1 MIIKTKRA
9 IVNTNTY
16 DSFYVSEDHY
26 NHNYVLKA
34 VNKTTEQE
42 IVLYSTTLNDT
53 GRETM
58 DKFIDLIYTYINKY
72 CTKLDLG
79 V

>member
-9 IVNTNTY
+9 IVDTDTY
-16 DSFYVSEDHY
+16 DSFYVLDDYY

-53 GRETM
+53 GREIM
-58 DKFIDLIYTYINKY
+58 DKLIDLIYTYINEN
-72 CTKLDLG
+72 CNRIDLG

>member
-16 DSFYVSEDHY
+16 DSFYVSEEYYYHK
-26 NHNYVLKA
+26 YVLKA

-58 DKFIDLIYTYINKY
+58 DKLIDLIYTYIKKDCNRI
-72 CTKLDLG
+72 DLG